1 MERMIPEK
9 ESLTVEFKSDRKKLS
24 DDVLIDAVVAFAN
37 TEGGDIY
44 LGVEDD
50 GSITGLH
57 KDHKDSTRV
66 AAFIANRTVPPVSV
80 RVEVIQEETAD
91 VLKISVPKSRS
102 IVASSSGKIQRRQ
115 IKADEEPENV
125 AMYPYEIN
133 SRLSTLSLLDYSA
146 LPVPNAKYE
155 DLDPV
160 EREHLRTIL
169 KNYNGEKALLELD
182 DEDLD
187 KALRLAVI
195 SEKKLVPT
203 FTGMLLLGKKEKIM
217 EYIPT
222 AEAGYTAFRGTDVT
236 ANESFFLP
244 MLTAIERI
252 FAFLE
257 ARNSEQEMEVGLFR
271 ISIPDFDKRAMRE
284 AVVNAFAHRDY
295 TRMGRVLVRLD
306 DDGLSISNPGGFI
319 EGVTVENIL
328 SVEPHGRNP
337 ALADALKRIGLAERS
352 GRGVDRIFEG
362 SLFYGRPLP
371 DYSESSSTNVRLFIP
386 CGLPDKKFIRM
397 VTEEQQRTGA
407 PMPVNT
413 LLILNTLKHGRRMTI
428 ANIAETTKISEGKIR
443 ATVERMTE
451 AGLIET
457 VGAGKGRMYILS
469 AKAYRDAVSYVRQT
483 DIEALRHQELV
494 LKLVEMHGAVSRK
507 DVVELLHV
515 SPSQAYRILQKM
527 VKDECLV
534 QEGTTRNARYKKNL

>member
-50 GSITGLH
+50 GSITGMH

-80 RVEVIQEETAD
+80 RVEVVEEETAN

-115 IKADEEPENV
+115 IKADGEPENV

-217 EYIPT
+217 EHIPT
-222 AEAGYTAFRGTDVT
+222 AEAGYTAFRGTEVT
-236 ANESFFLP
+236 TNESFFLP
-244 MLTAIERI
+244 LLTAIEKI

-257 ARNSEQEMEVGLFR
+257 ARNAEQEMEVGLFR

-295 TRMGRVLVRLD
+295 TRMGRVLIRLD

-371 DYSESSSTNVRLFIP
+371 DYSESSATSVRLFIP
-386 CGLPDKKFIRM
+386 RGLPDKKFIRM
-397 VTEEQQRTGA
+397 ISEEQQRIGA

-413 LLILNTLKHGRRMTI
+413 LLILNTLKQGRRMAITD
-428 ANIAETTKISEGKIR
+428 IAEATKISEGKIR

-469 AKAYRDAVSYVRQT
+469 AKAYRNVASYVRQT
-483 DIEALRHQELV
+483 DIETLRYQELV
-494 LKLVEMHGAVSRK
+494 LKLVEVQGTVSRK

-527 VKDECLV
+527 VKDKVLM
-534 QEGTTRNARYKKNL
+534 QEGTTRTARYRKV

>member
-50 GSITGLH
+50 GSITGMH

-80 RVEVIQEETAD
+80 RVEVVEEETAN

-115 IKADEEPENV
+115 IKADGEPENV

-217 EYIPT
+217 EHIPT
-222 AEAGYTAFRGTDVT
+222 AEAGYTAFRGTEVT
-236 ANESFFLP
+236 TNESFFLP
-244 MLTAIERI
+244 LLTAIEKI

-257 ARNSEQEMEVGLFR
+257 ARNAEQEMEVGLFR

-295 TRMGRVLVRLD
+295 TRMGRVLIRLD

-352 GRGVDRIFEG
+352 GRGVDRK
-362 SLFYGRPLP
+362 S
-371 DYSESSSTNVRLFIP
+371 
-386 CGLPDKKFIRM
+386 
-397 VTEEQQRTGA
+397 
-407 PMPVNT
+407 
-413 LLILNTLKHGRRMTI
+413 
-428 ANIAETTKISEGKIR
+428 
-443 ATVERMTE
+443 
-451 AGLIET
+451 
-457 VGAGKGRMYILS
+457 
-469 AKAYRDAVSYVRQT
+469 
-483 DIEALRHQELV
+483 
-494 LKLVEMHGAVSRK
+494 
-507 DVVELLHV
+507 VV
-515 SPSQAYRILQKM
+515 
-527 VKDECLV
+527 
-534 QEGTTRNARYKKNL
+534 

>member
-91 VLKISVPKSRS
+91 VLKISVPKSRN

-115 IKADEEPENV
+115 IKADGEPENV

-146 LPVPNAKYE
+146 LPVPNAKYD

-160 EREHLRTIL
+160 EREHLRNIL
-169 KNYNGEKALLELD
+169 KNYNGEKTLLDLD

-195 SEKKLVPT
+195 SEEKLVPT
-203 FTGMLLLGKKEKIM
+203 FTGMLLLGKKEKII
-217 EYIPT
+217 EHIPT
-222 AEAGYTAFRGTDVT
+222 AEAGYTAFRGTEVT
-236 ANESFFLP
+236 TNESFFLP
-244 MLTAIERI
+244 LLTAIEKI

-257 ARNSEQEMEVGLFR
+257 ARNAEQEMEVGLFR

-295 TRMGRVLVRLD
+295 TRMGRVLIRLD

-371 DYSESSSTNVRLFIP
+371 DYSESSATSVRLFIP
-386 CGLPDKKFIRM
+386 RGLPDKKFIRM
-397 VTEEQQRTGA
+397 ISEEQQRIGA

-413 LLILNTLKHGRRMTI
+413 LLILNTLKQGRRMAITD
-428 ANIAETTKISEGKIR
+428 IAEATKISEGKIR

-469 AKAYRDAVSYVRQT
+469 AKAYRNVASYVRQT
-483 DIEALRHQELV
+483 DIETLRYQELV
-494 LKLVEMHGAVSRK
+494 LKLVEVQGTVSRK

-527 VKDECLV
+527 VKDKVLM
-534 QEGTTRNARYKKNL
+534 QEGTTRTARYRKV

>member
-50 GSITGLH
+50 GSITGRH

-115 IKADEEPENV
+115 IKADGEPENV

-203 FTGMLLLGKKEKIM
+203 STGMLLLGKKEKIM
-217 EYIPT
+217 EHIPT
-222 AEAGYTAFRGTDVT
+222 AEAGYTAFRGTEVT
-236 ANESFFLP
+236 TNESFFLP
-244 MLTAIERI
+244 LLTAIEKI

-257 ARNSEQEMEVGLFR
+257 ARNAEQEMEVGLFR

-284 AVVNAFAHRDY
+284 AVVNNCRD
-295 TRMGRVLVRLD
+295 RK
-306 DDGLSISNPGGFI
+306 
-319 EGVTVENIL
+319 
-328 SVEPHGRNP
+328 SV
-337 ALADALKRIGLAERS
+337 
-352 GRGVDRIFEG
+352 V
-362 SLFYGRPLP
+362 
-371 DYSESSSTNVRLFIP
+371 
-386 CGLPDKKFIRM
+386 
-397 VTEEQQRTGA
+397 
-407 PMPVNT
+407 
-413 LLILNTLKHGRRMTI
+413 
-428 ANIAETTKISEGKIR
+428 
-443 ATVERMTE
+443 
-451 AGLIET
+451 
-457 VGAGKGRMYILS
+457 
-469 AKAYRDAVSYVRQT
+469 
-483 DIEALRHQELV
+483 
-494 LKLVEMHGAVSRK
+494 
-507 DVVELLHV
+507 
-515 SPSQAYRILQKM
+515 
-527 VKDECLV
+527 
-534 QEGTTRNARYKKNL
+534 